1 MKVILLHGGPG
12 ARGDLKDLA
21 MKLEDDGV
29 FLIEHL
35 QKGMTIDALLDEM
48 LTIIDKESIQ
58 PVILIGHSW
67 GAWLGWIFAAQYP
80 EKVKK
85 LILVS
90 TPSFLQ
96 SEVYSMQQLRLSR
109 LSAPKRNEAT
119 YLMQHVPEKEVE
131 KDRWL
136 AQLGLLMEEADTFQP
151 VADLK
156 TDIQISSAAYFAL
169 WPEAERLRKSG
180 QLLRLAQHV
189 CCPVTAIH
197 GLYDSH
203 PAKGVIAPLKKVV
216 KCFSSHEIPDCGH
229 YPWRETLAGKDFLE
243 LLQKSMKA

>member
-1 MKVILLHGGPG
+1 MKVLLLHGGPG

-21 MKLEDDGV
+21 MMLEDDG
-29 FLIEHL
+29 FSLIEHL
-35 QKGMTIDALLDEM
+35 QKGITIDALLGEM
-48 LTIIDKESIQ
+48 LTIIDKESTH
-58 PVILIGHSW
+58 PVIVIGHSW
-67 GAWLGWIFAAQYP
+67 GAWLGWIFAAHYP

-90 TPSFLQ
+90 APSFLQ
-96 SEVYSMQQLRLSR
+96 AEVYSMQQLRLSR
-109 LSAPKRNEAT
+109 LSAVKRNEAA
-119 YLMQHVPEKEVE
+119 YLMQHVPEKDSD
-131 KDRWL
+131 KDHWL
-136 AQLGLLMEEADTFQP
+136 AQLGLLMQEADTFQP
-151 VADLK
+151 AAELK
-156 TDIQISSAAYFAL
+156 NDIQISSAAYFAL

-216 KCFSSHEIPDCGH
+216 KCFTSHEIPDCGH
-229 YPWRETLAGKDFLE
+229 YPWREALAGKDFLE
-243 LLQKSMKA
+243 ILRTSMKA